1 MEGHH
6 RCTRLRRKDDTAALI
21 AALLL
26 VFGLFAAQATPTTQP
41 VPPNWERW
49 VSLPGAVDVVGPRP
63 DGKLV
68 AAAAG
73 RLFLVDPASGTSSP
87 FGSYSTDPGPE
98 SYIAMAPGLD
108 VAGSGCRFEAG
119 DIYAL
124 ELGTPQAII
133 RVTVAGAASR
143 FVETPPVDLLTG
155 IAFDATGRFGNQLL
169 VAGRRGT
176 RTVVFSI
183 DCRGRLRTLTDNAP
197 LIEGGME
204 VAPQM
209 FGEHGGDL
217 IAADENSGDVI
228 FIRFDGTSGV
238 LIRPDLP
245 AGPDIGV
252 ESVGFLPPG
261 FIGRGGTAYVADRRS
276 PGSPTEGT
284 DAIWRVTPEAFS
296 QVRIDENDLI
306 AVTETGRT
314 VVIRCR
320 MTCRTFPF
328 GDAPGAH
335 IEGHVTVVLGPAPPE
350 IPRAGG
356 TGVAV
361 LAAVTAVIAGGG
373 AILYLVHNRRKV
385 RFPEPADR

>member
-6 RCTRLRRKDDTAALI
+6 RRPLAALI

-26 VFGLFAAQATPTTQP
+26 IFSLFFQATPTTQP
-41 VPPNWERW
+41 APPNWERW
-49 VSLPGAVDVVGPRP
+49 VPLRGVVDVVGPRP

-73 RLFLVDPASGTSSP
+73 RLHLVDPATGATTP

-119 DIYAL
+119 EIYAL
-124 ELGTPQAII
+124 ELGTPPQAIV
-133 RVTVAGAASR
+133 RVTVDGAASR
-143 FVETPPVDLLTG
+143 FVETPPADLLTG

-169 VAGRRGT
+169 VAGRPGS
-176 RTVVFSI
+176 RTVLFSI
-183 DCRGRLRTLTDNAP
+183 DSRGRLRTLTENAP

-204 VAPQM
+204 VAPQL

-217 IAADENSGDVI
+217 IAADENSGDVV

-284 DAIWRVTPEAFS
+284 DAIWRVTPELFS

-306 AVTETGRT
+306 VVTETGKT
-314 VVIRCR
+314 VVVRCR
-320 MTCRTFPF
+320 ATCRTFPF
-328 GDAPGAH
+328 GDAAGAH
-335 IEGHVTVVLGPAPPE
+335 IEGHVTVVLGPAPPA

-361 LAAVTAVIAGGG
+361 LAAVTAVIVGGG
-373 AILYLVHNRRKV
+373 LILYRVHNRRKV
-385 RFPEPADR
+385 RFPEPTGP

>member
-1 MEGHH
+1 VEGHH
-6 RCTRLRRKDDTAALI
+6 RRTRLRRHETAAALI
-21 AALLL
+21 AALFLIL
-26 VFGLFAAQATPTTQP
+26 GLFFQATTEP
-41 VPPNWERW
+41 VAPNWERW
-49 VSLPGAVDVVGPRP
+49 VPLTGVVDVVGPRP

-73 RLFLVDPASGTSSP
+73 RLHLVDRDTGATSP

-108 VAGSGCRFEAG
+108 VAGAGCRFEAG
-119 DIYAL
+119 EIYAL
-124 ELGTPQAII
+124 ELGRPPQAIV
-133 RVTVAGAASR
+133 RVTVDGTPSR
-143 FVETPPVDLLTG
+143 FVEPPPVDLLTG

-169 VAGRRGT
+169 VAGRRGN
-176 RTVVFSI
+176 RTVLFSI
-183 DCRGRLRTLTDNAP
+183 DCRGRLKTLTENAP

-204 VAPQM
+204 VAPQL

-228 FIRFDGTSGV
+228 FIRYDGTSGV

-284 DAIWRVTPEAFS
+284 DAIWRVTPERFS

-306 AVTETGRT
+306 VVTETGRT
-314 VVIRCR
+314 TVVRCR
-320 MTCRTFPF
+320 TTCRTFPF
-328 GDAPGAH
+328 GDAAGAH
-335 IEGHVTVVLGPAPPE
+335 IEGHVTVVLGPAPPP

-356 TGVAV
+356 TGLAV
-361 LAAVTAVIAGGG
+361 LAVVTTVLIGGG
-373 AILYLVHNRRKV
+373 LVLFLVHNRRKV
-385 RFPEPADR
+385 RFPELEGR